1 MAIATS
7 QGATLVFDGVTVTR
21 ITNISTGG
29 GSVAMVD
36 TTPVNANT
44 WGNGLSKRVILHEH
58 PGNVSLGNVEVTFL
72 GPQALTQDDEGRIGR
87 LILAWAGGGVNI
99 FATLTSCKMTG
110 QVNDVVR
117 GSLTFKLT
125 G

>member
-1 MAIATS
+1 
-7 QGATLVFDGVTVTR
+7 
-21 ITNISTGG
+21 
-29 GSVAMVD
+29 MVD